1 VSTSTQVSV
10 PGYVAGAWAIDAAHS
25 DVSFQVRYFGV
36 AKFCGSFDEFE
47 GTIVTAENP
56 LDSSVNAV
64 IRTASVS
71 TKNKGRDENL
81 RQDDF
86 LDVEQY
92 PTMTFSS
99 TGVRVDGDKFLVDG
113 DLTIRAVT
121 KQVTLNL
128 EFNGVGVGFNGRPL
142 VGFSAYGEISRNEFG
157 VVGGPMAAAVS
168 DKVKIAL
175 EVAAYKQD

>member
-1 VSTSTQVSV
+1 MSTQVNT
-10 PGYVAGAWAIDAAHS
+10 PGYLAGTWVIDAVHS

-36 AKFCGSFDEFE
+36 AKLCGSFDDFE

-64 IRTASVS
+64 IRTASVN
-71 TKNKGRDENL
+71 TKNTARDDNL
-81 RQDDF
+81 RQADF
-86 LDVEQY
+86 LDVDQY
-92 PTMTFSS
+92 PTMTFAS
-99 TGVRVDGDKFLVDG
+99 TGVRVDGDRFLVDG

-128 EFNGVGVGFNGRPL
+128 EFNGVGAGFTGKPL

-157 VVGGPMAAAVS
+157 VAGGPMAAAVS
-168 DKVKIAL
+168 DKVRIAI
-175 EVAAYKQD
+175 EIAAHKQD